1 MLPRMSAPGSAT
13 DLAATADARPCPIC
27 TSATLPAGTKIG
39 SRTNR
44 TFSLRRCATCGFG
57 FVADPWTDYA
67 AIYDE
72 AYYEGRGSDPLI
84 DYAFEFQSDHS
95 SVRAYEWDGWD
106 RLVHAAHPAPTKWLD
121 FGCGCGTLVRHIA
134 SLKRD
139 EIYGFDQ
146 GAWAAKA
153 RTAGIRILDE
163 AELAAHE
170 GTFDIVTAVDVIE
183 HVVEPLALLRHCR
196 RLLKPGGFLFP
207 ITQNADIVTREKLAG
222 WSYVR
227 PEIHVSFFT
236 ADALG
241 RALRQTGFEPVPLPR
256 HAGWSDILR
265 SRILKNLR
273 VKRRNAL
280 ERLVPWGA
288 ATALADSI
296 YKMGRLPI
304 GRAV

>member
-1 MLPRMSAPGSAT
+1 MPVSGSARAT
-13 DLAATADARPCPIC
+13 AATTQGPPCPIC
-27 TSATLPAGTKIG
+27 AAPTLPAGSKTG
-39 SRTNR
+39 ARTNR
-44 TFSLRRCATCGFG
+44 SFSLRTCTGCGFG
-57 FVADPWTDYA
+57 FVENPWTDYA
-67 AIYDE
+67 TIYDE
-72 AYYEGRGSDPLI
+72 SYYAGRGSDPLI
-84 DYAFEFQSDHS
+84 DYAFEFEADRS
-95 SVRAYEWDGWD
+95 SIRAYEWDGWD
-106 RLVHAAHPAPTKWLD
+106 RLVHAVSPGPVKWLD

-134 SLKRD
+134 SLRKD

-153 RTAGIRILDE
+153 RERGIRILNE
-163 AELAAHE
+163 SELAAHE

-183 HVVEPLALLRHCR
+183 HVVDPLPMLRHCR
-196 RLLKPGGFLFP
+196 RLLKPGGHLFP
-207 ITQNADIVTREKLAG
+207 ITQNAGIVAREKFAR

-236 ADALG
+236 ADALA
-241 RALRQTGFEPVPLPR
+241 RALRQTGFEPMPLPKNS
-256 HAGWSDILR
+256 GWRDILR
-265 SRILKNLR
+265 ARILKNLR

-280 ERLVPWGA
+280 ERLVPWGI